1 VKGFIAA
8 LAAAALAVGIAGL
21 VASDGTVQA
30 AQFTMEGTATG
41 AQEVPPVTGPGTAQ
55 VRFVFDDVA
64 KTLTWQATVNGIDQ
78 GQVRFAHIH
87 RAAAGS
93 NGPIIHNLSLEPF
106 ITASGV
112 INLSDADIA
121 DLRAGNL
128 YFNAHSIENPGGFA
142 RFQLRLPAAAAPPA
156 TTPVAQL
163 PSTGSG
169 GDLGGS
175 AGWLPFAVLAAL
187 GLAGLGAVAFAY
199 KRA

>member
-8 LAAAALAVGIAGL
+8 LAVAALAVGITGL
-21 VASDGTVQA
+21 VGGDGTAHA
-30 AQFTMEGTATG
+30 AQFTIEGTATG
-41 AQEVPPVTGPGTAQ
+41 AQEVPAVTGPGTAQ

-78 GQVRFAHIH
+78 GQVTAAHIH

-93 NGPIIHNLSLEPF
+93 NGPIVHNLSLVPF
-106 ITASGV
+106 VTASGV

-121 DLRAGNL
+121 DLRAGNF
-128 YFNAHSIENPGGFA
+128 YFNAHSQTNPGGFA
-142 RFQLRLPAAAAPPA
+142 RFQLTLPAAAAPPA
-156 TTPVAQL
+156 TTPVAQR
-163 PSTGSG
+163 PATGSG
-169 GDLGGS
+169 GYLDGS

-187 GLAGLGAVAFAY
+187 GLTGLGAIALAR